1 MSIRIETLLNKGY
14 KAIEEGK
21 YTEAVSFLEKAIEVE
36 PKNAELYAYLG
47 EAYFFAKE
55 YCKAEQAFEKRK
67 ELILKDTF
75 LSSEVQGYQGCIYL
89 ELGKFKEAKKL
100 LQASISQNAQSP
112 QIYYSMATLLI
123 AENNLKEAEQY
134 LKKIDKL
141 DPFFYYRKIRDL
153 RKIIKERY
161 IAL

>member
-89 ELGKFKEAKKL
+89 ELASSKKPKIITR
-100 LQASISQNAQSP
+100 SISQNAQS

-123 AENNLKEAEQY
+123 AENNP
-134 LKKIDKL
+134 KKQTIFKKL
-141 DPFFYYRKIRDL
+141 IN
-153 RKIIKERY
+153 
-161 IAL
+161 